1 MLNHLASRLIHDYLP
16 SRKQRWKFWNI
27 YITWMETVFRDTEG
41 SILRSL
47 LFDIFLA
54 DPFFII
60 SNIDIASYPDI
71 YTPYIAAD
79 NTDGRSVHVLLKWF
93 DNNHCVK
100 SVQIGSFFWSV
111 FCPNAGKYGP
121 EKTSYLYTFQAVNL
135 LKSNTMTRVI
145 Y

>member
-1 MLNHLASRLIHDYLP
+1 
-16 SRKQRWKFWNI
+16 
-27 YITWMETVFRDTEG
+27 METVFQDTEG

-79 NTDGRSVHVLLKWF
+79 NTDGRSVHVLLSSESLKKQYHDTCHLLISGNEDITVKIGKYEIQNSECEKLLGVKLDWKVNF
-93 DNNHCVK
+93 DNL
-100 SVQIGSFFWSV
+100 
-111 FCPNAGKYGP
+111 
-121 EKTSYLYTFQAVNL
+121 KTKVHVLDTN
-135 LKSNTMTRVI
+135 
-145 Y
+145 